1 MLDRSR
7 YRFSRR
13 MIVLFVVLAG
23 WLGAV
28 GPRGAAAATAP
39 LTPVWSRQ
47 PVGSPFATVDAVGN
61 VLTAETMTPG
71 GIVVTKYDGNGTPL
85 WSQSLSDTDAVLA
98 IATDPSGNVLVASS
112 SMLTSLSSDGITK
125 FTIIPAAPILSMA
138 VDPSG
143 NVLLAENNW
152 DENLILA
159 KFSASG
165 ATVSPFPK
173 AFSSTGGFE
182 DLSLAVDS
190 AGNIIVAAAYEFGT
204 INFGGGPRTAPAL
217 DSMILAKLT
226 PSGGHLFSK
235 IFTPTVAADG
245 TYAGI
250 YRVQVA
256 RDSKN
261 NIVTAGIIDGVG
273 KFVMGGKSITLQPP
287 GEETMFL
294 AKFSPTGSTS
304 FAMAI
309 GTDGVSVEA
318 LAIDTANNILVTGEN
333 RSSTFLGGVNGAFVA
348 KFSSTGSYR
357 SGRIV
362 ASASATANSIAVDR
376 KNNYP
381 VAAGSD
387 YYYPY
392 NYLMK
397 LTP

>member
-39 LTPVWSRQ
+39 LTPVWSQQ

-98 IATDPSGNVLVASS
+98 IAT
-112 SMLTSLSSDGITK
+112 
-125 FTIIPAAPILSMA
+125 
-138 VDPSG
+138 DPSG

-217 DSMILAKLT
+217 DAMILAKLT

-376 KNNYP
+376 RNNAP